1 MISKKSYI
9 PVKWLVSFTMERAII
24 SMINHGM
31 YMYIYMYI
39 YIYVYIC
46 IYIHIYIST
55 YIHTYTYIYVYNILS
70 AVKIPASP
78 CSRKSIPFFQPSSPP
93 FSTFFQG
100 WSFQAL
106 HRQLRC
112 AEEESRES
120 MELRPRDAG
129 LVAIG
134 GLIV

>member
-31 YMYIYMYI
+31 YMYIYICI
-39 YIYVYIC
+39 YIYVYIYTH
-46 IYIHIYIST
+46 IYIYIYTYIHI
-55 YIHTYTYIYVYNILS
+55 YIYVYNILS
-70 AVKIPASP
+70 AVKIPASS

-93 FSTFFQG
+93 FSTFFHG

-106 HRQLRC
+106 LRQLRC